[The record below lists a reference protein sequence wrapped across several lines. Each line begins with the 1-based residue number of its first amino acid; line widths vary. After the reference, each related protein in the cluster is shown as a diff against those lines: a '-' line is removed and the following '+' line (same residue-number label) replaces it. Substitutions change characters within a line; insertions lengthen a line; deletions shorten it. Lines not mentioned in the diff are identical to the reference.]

1 MTSPDPV
8 TQAAAYQRSLL
19 DALGDDDPAQA
30 MAATPAILR
39 TLLADAGDDLRIRP
53 DAGEWSVLQ
62 LAGHIADAELV
73 VAGRLRWI
81 LAHDRP
87 EILPYDQDL
96 WVDTL
101 HRDDDPA
108 ALLAAFDALR
118 AANLDLW
125 QRTPVADRSRVGIH
139 RERGEESFELTFRL
153 LAGHDRVHVAQARRA
168 LETVRGGRGRGS
180 GAAF

>member
-1 MTSPDPV
+1 VTSPDPV

-19 DALGDDDPAQA
+19 DALGDDDPAAA
-30 MAATPAILR
+30 MAETPAILR
-39 TLLADAGDDLRIRP
+39 ALFADAGDDLRTRP
-53 DAGEWSVLQ
+53 EAREWSVLQ
-62 LAGHIADAELV
+62 VAGHIADAELV

-101 HRDDDPA
+101 HVDDDPA
-108 ALLAAFDALR
+108 ALLAGFETLR
-118 AANLDLW
+118 QANLNLW
-125 QRTPVADRSRVGIH
+125 QRTPIEERSRVGIH

-168 LETVRGGRGRGS
+168 LESLRAGRGA

>member
-1 MTSPDPV
+1 V

-19 DALGDDDPAQA
+19 DALGDDDPAGA
-30 MAATPAILR
+30 MAETPAVLRALFEEAGEDLR
-39 TLLADAGDDLRIRP
+39 TRP
-53 DAGEWSVLQ
+53 EAGEWSVLHV
-62 LAGHIADAELV
+62 AGHIADAELV

-87 EILPYDQDL
+87 DILPYDQDL

-101 HRDDDPA
+101 HRDNDPA
-108 ALLAAFDALR
+108 ALLAGFDALR
-118 AANLDLW
+118 DANLELW
-125 QRTPVADRSRVGIH
+125 QRTPIAERSRVGIH

-168 LETVRGGRGRGS
+168 LEAVRASAG
-180 GAAF
+180 

>member
-8 TQAAAYQRSLL
+8 TQAAAYQQSLL
-19 DALGDDDPAQA
+19 GALGDDDPADA
-30 MAATPAILR
+30 MKETPSILR
-39 TLLADAGDDLRIRP
+39 ALLADAGDDMRTRP
-53 DAGEWSVLQ
+53 EAGEWSVLQ
-62 LAGHIADAELV
+62 LVGHITDAELV

-101 HRDDDPA
+101 HLDDDPA
-108 ALLAAFDALR
+108 ALLAGFDSLR
-118 AANLDLW
+118 ASNLDLW
-125 QRTPVADRSRVGIH
+125 QRTPVEERSRVGIH

-168 LETVRGGRGRGS
+168 LESVRAGRGAR
-180 GAAF
+180 AAS